1 MSTLQVANLWFESTS
16 NNYISLSAANTISIV
31 AAGAVKLQVG
41 TSLTVPSTVA
51 LVANGSP
58 GTNGQ
63 VLTTNASAIFWANS
77 AGGTNIVTTVTD
89 ATSIT
94 PDISTTD
101 IVNQLNTQTAGTLT
115 INAPTGT
122 PVDGEKLILRIKSTN
137 VQTFAWNAVY
147 VGSSDFAIPTA
158 TSGSALTDYMGFMY
172 NTNSTKWHLL
182 AKNFGF

>member
-41 TSLTVPSTVA
+41 TSLTVPNTVA

-63 VLTTNASAIFWANS
+63 VLTTNASAIFWANAS
-77 AGGTNIVTTVTD
+77 STSVVTTVTD

-94 PDISTTD
+94 PNINTTD
-101 IVNQLNTQTAGTLT
+101 IVNQLNTQVAGTLT

-122 PVDGEKLILRIKSTN
+122 PVDGEKLIFRIKSTN

-147 VGSSDFAIPTA
+147 VGSTDFAIPTD